1 MQSREIRRRKERK
14 AEKPESIV
22 EEKKIQHP
30 FLYVFSVV
38 ILVIIVVTFIGV
50 PVVNDMAGQ
59 GARIVFGTYD
69 GVPIEYTQGGYFAR
83 QRDALAEQLRQQQQQ
98 PGQADNLELQAYQV
112 WRSAFDQ
119 TVVHTA
125 ILQEARRSGLWVTDD
140 RVDRTL
146 IDTGPYV
153 VNGQFSEELYSNTP
167 NAERYAIR
175 KMYREQ
181 IFQEQY
187 VRDVLAG
194 ELQNDKE
201 AEFFARMGETERS
214 FQFVSYPFDGYP
226 LSEVVS
232 YGEQNRDKFR
242 KIKLSRILVKSGQ
255 QEAQEIHKKLQD
267 KTSSF
272 EELARAHSKDSFAE
286 KGGDMGWRY
295 AYDLAQDFEGAEQVD
310 TIFQLGDGAVSPP
323 LESKFGWAIYRA
335 DEPAVNLDLQDPDS
349 LKVVREYLMRYERGR
364 VEDHFLTQAKGFAQA
379 ARESGFQP
387 AAAAQQLAIRTTV
400 PIPLNYQYL
409 FQIKAVEAE
418 GEGASIA
425 SAAYSEEFFQKA
437 FALKQGEVSD
447 PVPLEDQVVVLQLR
461 EERKLAGDERDFLK
475 TYYRYYAGQTRQA
488 DLQETLV
495 DPQKLE
501 DNFNNVFYQKLYVR
515 Q

>member
-1 MQSREIRRRKERK
+1 MPSREFRRRKERK
-14 AEKPESIV
+14 AEKPESSV

-38 ILVIIVVTFIGV
+38 ILVIIVVTFIGL
-50 PVVNDMAGQ
+50 PALTPPGGQ
-59 GARIVFGTYD
+59 RIIFGTYE
-69 GVPIEYTQGGYFAR
+69 GVPIEYTPGGYFAR
-83 QRDALAEQLRQQQQQ
+83 QRDALAEQLRRQQQQ
-98 PGQADNLELQAYQV
+98 PDQADNLELQAYQV

-119 TVVHTA
+119 TVVHVA
-125 ILQEARRSGLWVTDD
+125 ILQEARLGGLWVTDD

-146 IDTGPYV
+146 IEVGPYV
-153 VNGQFSEELYSNTP
+153 VNGQFNEELYRNTS

-175 KMYREQ
+175 KLYREQ
-181 IFQEQY
+181 IFHEQY
-187 VRDVLAG
+187 VRDVIAG

-214 FQFVSYPFDGYP
+214 FRFVSYPFDGYP

-242 KIKLSRILVKSGQ
+242 KIKLSRILVKSGR
-255 QEAQEIHKKLQD
+255 QEAVEIHKKLQD

-310 TIFQLGDGAVSPP
+310 TIFQLGGGAVSPP
-323 LESKFGWAIYRA
+323 LESKFGWAIHRA
-335 DEPAVNLDLQDPDS
+335 DEAAVSLDLQDPDS

-364 VEDHFLTQAKGFAQA
+364 VEDYFLAQAQGFAQA
-379 ARESGFQP
+379 ARESGFQ
-387 AAAAQQLAIRTTV
+387 AAAAARELATRTTV

-437 FALKQGEVSD
+437 FALKRDEVSD

-475 TYYRYYAGQTRQA
+475 TYYRYYAGQTLQA